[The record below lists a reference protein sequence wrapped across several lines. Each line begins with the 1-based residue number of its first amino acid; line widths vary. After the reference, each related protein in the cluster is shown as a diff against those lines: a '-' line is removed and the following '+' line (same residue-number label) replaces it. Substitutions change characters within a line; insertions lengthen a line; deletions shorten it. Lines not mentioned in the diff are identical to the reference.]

1 MSELRVANEQL
12 DEPARLR
19 ALFDAEGYLFFRRVL
34 DEKAVLEAGRR
45 VVATVVEQGFVAS
58 GDDEA
63 LQDAL
68 DAQRL
73 WQRLVAV
80 PAVSAFFAKIAG
92 APVGF
97 IPLARYRVVPPG
109 GSTRVHQ
116 DSLLNPG
123 FDMTTAWIPLVA
135 IGEESGGL
143 AVRAHGVWRWHAYEP
158 GDVVLMHEA
167 TTHTGL
173 PNRSPDGL
181 RVSVDVRFQN
191 PGAPT
196 AVVGRIRAA
205 DAESLSIEGDDG
217 EVVTLAVD
225 DSTLLRDGAGQT
237 IGARVI
243 ASRRDG
249 RAVMVRPIR

>member
-1 MSELRVANEQL
+1 MSELRVANGQL
-12 DEPARLR
+12 DDPARLR
-19 ALFDAEGYLFFRRVL
+19 ALFDAEGYLFFQGVL
-34 DEKAVLEAGRR
+34 DQRAVLDAARR
-45 VVATVVEQGFVAS
+45 VVATVVEQGFVTS

-73 WQRLVAV
+73 WERLVSV
-80 PAVSAFFAKIAG
+80 PAVSSFFAKVAG
-92 APVGF
+92 APVSF
-97 IPLARYRVVPPG
+97 IPLARYRVLPPG

-135 IGEESGGL
+135 IDEELGGL
-143 AVRAHGVWRWHAYEP
+143 ALLAHGVWRWHAYEP

-167 TTHTGL
+167 MTHTGL
-173 PNRSPDGL
+173 PNRSRDGL

-205 DAESLSIEGDDG
+205 TTESLSIERDDG

-225 DSTLLRDGAGQT
+225 GSTLLRNGAGQT
-237 IGARVI
+237 VGARVI
-243 ASRRDG
+243 ASRRDE